1 MTDINQVKVIVTGRV
16 QGVFY
21 RDHTR
26 QAANETGV
34 TGYVKNLPDG
44 SVEAVFQGDQE
55 KIDRMIEW
63 CRRGSPSSVVT
74 NVKVIPD
81 PGLPDFSSFKIS
93 Y

>member
-26 QAANETGV
+26 QAAIETGV
-34 TGYVKNLPDG
+34 TGYVKNLADG
-44 SVEAVFQGDQE
+44 SVEAVFQGEAEKVDQ
-55 KIDRMIEW
+55 MIAW
-63 CRRGSPSSVVT
+63 CRKGSPSSKVT

-81 PGLPDFSSFKIS
+81 LGLPDFPSFTIT